1 MFFFFFAESFKT
13 IVVVTF
19 AIAMGLIQ
27 NTSLSKTTK
36 KWTCAGWPTF
46 PEKKDNTETLP
57 PW

>member
-1 MFFFFFAESFKT
+1 MFFFFAESFKT